1 MNTAEETVNNVF
13 DVVELDNKLYN
24 RKTFLTLSFNLQRLR
39 QWFGDRPANSVSTAN
54 VEDYKDSRLK
64 AGAKPVDLPVE
75 QPAKFELMINMQ
87 PAKVVA
93 LTILPIVLMRA
104 SIALSCPPTLNAPL
118 HAAAR

>member
-1 MNTAEETVNNVF
+1 VNTAETTVNNVF

-39 QWFGDRPANSVSTAN
+39 QWFGDRPANSVSMAN

-75 QPAKFELMINMQ
+75 QPTKFELMINMQ
-87 PAKVVA
+87 PAKA
-93 LTILPIVLMRA
+93 LVPTIPPIVLMQADRV
-104 SIALSCPPTLNAPL
+104 IK
-118 HAAAR
+118 